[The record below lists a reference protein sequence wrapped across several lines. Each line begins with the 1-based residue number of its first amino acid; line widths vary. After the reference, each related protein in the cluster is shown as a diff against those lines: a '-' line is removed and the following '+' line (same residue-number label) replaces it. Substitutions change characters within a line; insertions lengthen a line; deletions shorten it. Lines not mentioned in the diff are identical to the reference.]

1 MNAPNVI
8 IIKKKAKGHGAHGAA
23 WKVAYA
29 DFVTAMMALFMVLW
43 LLAQTD
49 KELQKELSEYFRTGV
64 FSGAP
69 SMLEGGS
76 GLLDKGFVDVQPNAM
91 ESSLQLNAD
100 AINQVIQGVMAE
112 NADLAGMKDAVQVS
126 VTPDGVL
133 IAFTDNSEDLLFD
146 LSSSEL
152 KQPLIKVLE
161 GITPMLTRIGYRIR
175 IQGHTDARPFA
186 ADSKRSNW
194 SLSFERADQARRILE
209 QNGFPEEK
217 LVGVFAHGASAPLD
231 PEDPK
236 AASNRRLSLL
246 ALPARALKPRSASAP
261 VPLRAARAVAPA
273 AAAHACE
280 SAAGGSRAPA

>member
-8 IIKKKAKGHGAHGAA
+8 IIKKKNKGHGAHGAA

-43 LLAQTD
+43 LLSQTD
-49 KELQKELSEYFRTGV
+49 KELQKEISEYFRTGV

-76 GLLDKGFVDVQPNAM
+76 GLLEKGFVDVQPDAM
-91 ESSLQLNAD
+91 ESSLQLNAE
-100 AINQVIQGVMAE
+100 AISQAIQGVMAE
-112 NADLAGMKDAVQVS
+112 NPDLQGGMKDAVSVS
-126 VTPDGVL
+126 VTPEGLL

-152 KQPLIKVLE
+152 KEPLVKVLQ
-161 GITPMLTRIGYRIR
+161 GITPMLTRIGYRVR
-175 IQGHTDARPFA
+175 IQGHTDARPFPPG
-186 ADSKRSNW
+186 SKRSNW

-209 QNGFPEEK
+209 LSGFPESK

-231 PEDPK
+231 PKDPK
-236 AASNRRLSLL
+236 AAANRRLSLL
-246 ALPARALKPRSASAP
+246 ALPPGR
-261 VPLRAARAVAPA
+261 
-273 AAAHACE
+273 
-280 SAAGGSRAPA
+280 

>member
-8 IIKKKAKGHGAHGAA
+8 IIKKKGKGHGGGHGGA

-29 DFVTAMMALFMVLW
+29 DFVTAMMALFIVLW

-49 KELQKELSEYFRTGV
+49 KELQKELSAYFRTGV

-69 SMLEGGS
+69 SILEGGS
-76 GLLDKGFVDVQPNAM
+76 GMLDKGFVDVQPDAM
-91 ESSLQLNAD
+91 ESSLQLNAE
-100 AINQVIQGVMAE
+100 ALTQVLQGVMAE
-112 NADLAGMKDAVQVS
+112 NAELKGMKDAVQVS

-133 IAFTDNSEDLLFD
+133 IAFTDNSNDLLFD

-152 KQPLIKVLE
+152 KPPLVKVLE

-175 IQGHTDARPFA
+175 IQGHTDARPFPPG
-186 ADSKRSNW
+186 SKRSNW

-209 QNGFPEEK
+209 LNGFPADK
-217 LVGVFAHGASAPLD
+217 LVGVFAHGASAPLN
-231 PEDPK
+231 PADPK

-246 ALPARALKPRSASAP
+246 ALPPGR
-261 VPLRAARAVAPA
+261 
-273 AAAHACE
+273 
-280 SAAGGSRAPA
+280 

>member
-8 IIKKKAKGHGAHGAA
+8 IIKKKNKGHGGAHGGA

-29 DFVTAMMALFMVLW
+29 DFVTAMMALFIVLW

-49 KELQKELSEYFRTGV
+49 KELQKELSAYFRTGV

-69 SMLEGGS
+69 SILEGGS
-76 GLLDKGFVDVQPNAM
+76 GMLDKGFVDVQPDAM
-91 ESSLQLNAD
+91 ESSLQLNAE
-100 AINQVIQGVMAE
+100 ALTQVIQGVMAE
-112 NADLAGMKDAVQVS
+112 NPELTGMKDAVQVS

-133 IAFTDNSEDLLFD
+133 IAFTDNSNDLLFD

-152 KQPLIKVLE
+152 KEPLIKVLE

-175 IQGHTDARPFA
+175 IQGHTDARPFPPG
-186 ADSKRSNW
+186 SKRSNW

-209 QNGFPEEK
+209 LNGFPEDK
-217 LVGVFAHGASAPLD
+217 LVGVFAHGASAPID
-231 PEDPK
+231 PQNPK

-246 ALPARALKPRSASAP
+246 ALPPG
-261 VPLRAARAVAPA
+261 
-273 AAAHACE
+273 H
-280 SAAGGSRAPA
+280 

>member
-1 MNAPNVI
+1 MNAPNI
-8 IIKKKAKGHGAHGAA
+8 IIVKKKSKGHGAHGAA

-29 DFVTAMMALFMVLW
+29 DFVTAMMALFIVLW

-76 GLLDKGFVDVQPNAM
+76 GLLDKGFVDVQPDVMEQMLQMNA
-91 ESSLQLNAD
+91 EAVKQA
-100 AINQVIQGVMAE
+100 IQGVISDNPDTKA
-112 NADLAGMKDAVQVS
+112 MKDTIQVS
-126 VTPDGVL
+126 VTPDGIL

-161 GITPMLTRIGYRIR
+161 GITPVLIKTGYRIR
-175 IQGHTDARPFA
+175 IQGHTDARPFPPG
-186 ADSKRSNW
+186 SKRSNW

-209 QNGFPEEK
+209 LHGFPEDR
-217 LVGVFAHGASAPLD
+217 LTGVFAHGASAPVD
-231 PEDPK
+231 PKNPK
-236 AASNRRLSLL
+236 AAANRRLSIL
-246 ALPARALKPRSASAP
+246 ALPPR
-261 VPLRAARAVAPA
+261 
-273 AAAHACE
+273 
-280 SAAGGSRAPA
+280 

>member
-76 GLLDKGFVDVQPNAM
+76 GRLDKGFVDVQPNAM
-91 ESSLQLNAD
+91 ESSLQLNAE
-100 AINQVIQGVMAE
+100 AITQAIQGVMAE
-112 NADLAGMKDAVQVS
+112 NADLADMQEAVQVS
-126 VTPDGVL
+126 VTPEGVL
-133 IAFTDNSEDLLFD
+133 IAFTDNSNDLLFD
-146 LSSSEL
+146 LASSDL

-161 GITPMLTRIGYRIR
+161 GIAPMLTRIGYRLR
-175 IQGHTDARPFA
+175 IQGHTDARPFPPGG
-186 ADSKRSNW
+186 KRSNW

-209 QNGFPEEK
+209 QNGFPEDK
-217 LVGVFAHGASAPLD
+217 LIGVFAHGASAPLD
-231 PEDPK
+231 PKDPK
-236 AASNRRLSLL
+236 APSNRRLTLL
-246 ALPARALKPRSASAP
+246 ALPP
-261 VPLRAARAVAPA
+261 VSGR
-273 AAAHACE
+273 
-280 SAAGGSRAPA
+280 

>member
-91 ESSLQLNAD
+91 ESSLQLNAE
-100 AINQVIQGVMAE
+100 AITQAIQGVMAE
-112 NADLAGMKDAVQVS
+112 NADLADMQEAVQVS
-126 VTPDGVL
+126 VTPEGVL
-133 IAFTDNSEDLLFD
+133 IAFTDNSNDLLFD
-146 LSSSEL
+146 LASSDL

-161 GITPMLTRIGYRIR
+161 GIAPMLTRIGYRLR
-175 IQGHTDARPFA
+175 IQGHTDARPFPPGG
-186 ADSKRSNW
+186 KRSNW

-209 QNGFPEEK
+209 QNGFPEDK
-217 LVGVFAHGASAPLD
+217 LIGVFAHGASAPLD
-231 PEDPK
+231 PKDPK
-236 AASNRRLSLL
+236 APSNRRLTLL
-246 ALPARALKPRSASAP
+246 ALPP
-261 VPLRAARAVAPA
+261 VSGR
-273 AAAHACE
+273 
-280 SAAGGSRAPA
+280 